1 LHAHILLAQAPLPE
15 HGFDAPGVMHGSST
29 ADAEL
34 AGAGA
39 GLHSGEASVSFSSFV
54 QSDAHLAMVAMP
66 DSTHW
71 HSGLPEHPVSVL
83 LAHSMI
89 LVMQSALGRLHSA

>member
-1 LHAHILLAQAPLPE
+1 MPE
-15 HGFDAPGVMHGSST
+15 HGFGAPGEMHGSST
-29 ADAEL
+29 FDAEL
-34 AGAGA
+34 GGTGT

-54 QSDAHLAMVAMP
+54 QSDAHFAMVAML

-71 HSGLPEHPVSVL
+71 HSGLTEHPVSAL